1 MIDKKIPIFTK
12 LRVLIFLLLVFC
24 AFADKAKCDKDD
36 STIQLDDIIIS
47 ATRNPASLNNVT
59 ASSSLI
65 TEDQIK
71 KATTTNLKGL
81 LGSSN
86 LVQILDYGTGSL
98 SSVSIRGST
107 SSQVLILV
115 DGERLNSPLSGG
127 VDIDN
132 LPLANIKRVEIIRGG
147 QSAMYGAD
155 AVGGII
161 NIITKQPHKPSI
173 DLWTGAGS
181 FSTYSYG
188 IGVSE
193 QLRSF
198 SGLILFS
205 HDQSKSDFPFLD
217 KNGRTVIRENADYKK
232 RNATGKIIWNFSDST
247 NFTVSLNHS
256 YSDNG
261 SPGMVGLYTPEAT
274 KRERWNNVKID
285 IEHDFSSS
293 SSFKASANRRD
304 TVLRY
309 IDPQYPYPTD
319 DTHKSNTTSAEIQ
332 TFLLKETLIPLTFG
346 IQIRDEDV
354 NSTTVKERNRIA
366 FGGYIQQELRKV
378 LSDNLL
384 NIKEVLIFPAI
395 RWDHYSDFE
404 SGLSPKFGL
413 LASFGK
419 NFSIKANAGR
429 SYRAPTMNDLYWPE
443 DPYTSG
449 NPDLKPERSVDMDT
463 GFSLTLI
470 KPSIIPSIS
479 MLRISATYFA
489 GYLKDGIRWTPGQG
503 GKWFPI
509 NISEINSSG
518 FEIETKIKLSIAD
531 ITDLLSLGS
540 NYTFVRAEDKLKRQL
555 TNQPKHA
562 FGYNFQI
569 GTEKLWAQV
578 QGLYNSKRYYTVQNT
593 KWLDPFIKHDIKI
606 GTERRIYG
614 VVKAILILE
623 IRNIFDAKYQIL
635 ADYPLPGREWNVK
648 ISFNKKGE

>member
-1 MIDKKIPIFTK
+1 MVNKEISMLTK
-12 LRVLIFLLLVFC
+12 LGLLFFLLLIFG
-24 AFADKAKCDKDD
+24 AFLEKVKGDD
-36 STIQLDDIIIS
+36 DNSIIQLDDIIIS

-65 TEDQIK
+65 TEDQIRK
-71 KATTTNLKGL
+71 SSANNLKGL

-132 LPLANIKRVEIIRGG
+132 LPVNNIRRVEIIRGG

-161 NIITKQPHKPSI
+161 NIVTKQPHESLI
-173 DLWTGAGS
+173 NLWSGAGS
-181 FSTYSYG
+181 FSTYFYG
-188 IGVSE
+188 MDASQQFKSVSC
-193 QLRSF
+193 LLS
-198 SGLILFS
+198 FS

-217 KNGRTVIRENADYKK
+217 KSGKTLVRENADYKK
-232 RNATGKIIWNFSDST
+232 RNAMGKILWNFSDST

-256 YSDNG
+256 YSNNG
-261 SPGMVGLYTPEAT
+261 SPGMMGLYTPEAE
-274 KRERWNNVKID
+274 KREKWNNIKID
-285 IEHDFSSS
+285 AEHNFSNNN
-293 SSFKASANRRD
+293 SFKVLVNKRA

-332 TFLLKETLIPLTFG
+332 TYLLKETSIPLTCG
-346 IQIRDEDV
+346 IQIRNEDV

-378 LSDNLL
+378 LADNPL
-384 NIKEVLIFPAI
+384 NMKEVLIFPAV

-404 SGLSPKFGL
+404 SGLSPKVGFW
-413 LASFGK
+413 ASFGK
-419 NFSIKANAGR
+419 NFSLRANAGR

-449 NPDLKPERSVDMDT
+449 NPDLKPERSIDMDT
-463 GFSLTLI
+463 GFNFI
-470 KPSIIPSIS
+470 FVKPSLIPDVS
-479 MLRISATYFA
+479 MFRISTTYFWSH
-489 GYLKDGIRWTPGQG
+489 LKDGIRWTPGQG
-503 GKWFPI
+503 GKWAPI

-518 FEIETKIKLSIAD
+518 VEIETKVNLTLANMAD
-531 ITDLLSLGS
+531 FLSLGS

-569 GTEKLWAQV
+569 GTERLWAQA
-578 QGLYNSKRYYTVQNT
+578 QGLYNSKRFYTVQNT
-593 KWLDPFIKHDIKI
+593 KWLDPFMKHDIKI
-606 GTERRIYG
+606 GTERRLYG
-614 VVKAILILE
+614 FVKAILIFE
-623 IRNIFDAKYQIL
+623 IKNIFDTRYQIL